1 MPQRQM
7 DKIESKYDLLQWM
20 KVTIAIT
27 RLKKEIADKTGDLRA
42 LQEQQKAIDR
52 ELGKSLP

>member
-52 ELGKSLP
+52 ELDKSLP

>member
-1 MPQRQM
+1 M

-52 ELGKSLP
+52 ELDKSLP